1 MKKMDLH
8 IHTVSTKRDKP
19 FAFSIEKLKGY
30 VIQEKVDLIAITNH
44 NLFDA
49 QQFSDITNALPIK
62 VFPGIEVDIEGGHLI
77 VITDPSDIDDFTEKC
92 AKVYRLNET
101 SEDSYI
107 SEAQFMEIF
116 NDLGKY
122 ILIPHYEKEPK
133 LPLERVPQISPYIKC
148 GEACSAKKFIYMQS
162 RSEKL
167 VPVLFSDWR
176 VEEKAQFPLGRQT
189 YIDIDDVNMMSLKY
203 ALTDKAKVSL
213 KPEDGNSLFQILDNG
228 LQISTGL
235 TVLLGKRSSGKTYT
249 LDQINAQFPGGK
261 YIKQFSLLSTD
272 DEQSQRK
279 FEAALKN
286 RGNSVTESYLGPF
299 KTVVD
304 DVQSV
309 NLEQDAKEIDEYLET
324 LKKAGEDAQRQDIFS
339 KANLYQESNFSIKN
353 LSSLVEM
360 IEAVETL
367 LGSIE
372 YKELV
377 EKYVGRRSLL
387 RLAIALREQYIQE
400 KTDSLHKEYV
410 NSLITSVK
418 KELSVRS
425 STTAVPD
432 IDLYQILMNQHKVQV
447 FHDVVKMIKKPR
459 VIQAQNLYSY
469 RVVAQ
474 SSPFSGALAM
484 QKVSRS
490 KTVFSDAFKEYND
503 PYKFLQVLK
512 GKDIPA
518 SEYYKYFVNIT
529 YEVFNQYGSP
539 ASGGERSEYNLL
551 QELSDG
557 VKNSILI
564 LDEPE
569 SSFDNIFLRDGVD
582 SLLKD
587 ISKTIPVIIA
597 THNNTIGVSV
607 HPDYIVYAC
616 KEVLSDGKLEYHL
629 YSGYPSSEDLVDLK
643 GNHNL
648 TVYLHEI
655 EEREGITILGQ
666 INDSLIDDNSPAP
679 SGGFGNPFNDPN
691 WEQHITSFFGKREDV
706 GIPGKDTTN
715 HNGLDI
721 AYPYG
726 TPILAVEAG
735 TVIKAGYHVSY
746 GNYLVINHG
755 GGYCTLYA
763 HCSQLLAQ
771 VGDTVN
777 KYDTIAKV
785 GATGD
790 VTGNHLHICV
800 IIDGVYVNPKGY
812 LH

>member
-425 STTAVPD
+425 STTA
-432 IDLYQILMNQHKVQV
+432 
-447 FHDVVKMIKKPR
+447 
-459 VIQAQNLYSY
+459 
-469 RVVAQ
+469 
-474 SSPFSGALAM
+474 
-484 QKVSRS
+484 
-490 KTVFSDAFKEYND
+490 AFKEYND

-643 GNHNL
+643 GNHISRKSVL
-648 TVYLHEI
+648 
-655 EEREGITILGQ
+655 
-666 INDSLIDDNSPAP
+666 
-679 SGGFGNPFNDPN
+679 
-691 WEQHITSFFGKREDV
+691 
-706 GIPGKDTTN
+706 
-715 HNGLDI
+715 LDC
-721 AYPYG
+721 
-726 TPILAVEAG
+726 LEAG
-735 TVIKAGYHVSY
+735 EAAYMDRRNSY
-746 GNYLVINHG
+746 EILNG
-755 GGYCTLYA
+755 
-763 HCSQLLAQ
+763 
-771 VGDTVN
+771 
-777 KYDTIAKV
+777 
-785 GATGD
+785 
-790 VTGNHLHICV
+790 
-800 IIDGVYVNPKGY
+800 
-812 LH
+812 

>member
-1 MKKMDLH
+1 M
-8 IHTVSTKRDKP
+8 
-19 FAFSIEKLKGY
+19 
-30 VIQEKVDLIAITNH
+30 
-44 NLFDA
+44 
-49 QQFSDITNALPIK
+49 
-62 VFPGIEVDIEGGHLI
+62 
-77 VITDPSDIDDFTEKC
+77 
-92 AKVYRLNET
+92 
-101 SEDSYI
+101 
-107 SEAQFMEIF
+107 
-116 NDLGKY
+116 
-122 ILIPHYEKEPK
+122 
-133 LPLERVPQISPYIKC
+133 
-148 GEACSAKKFIYMQS
+148 
-162 RSEKL
+162 
-167 VPVLFSDWR
+167 
-176 VEEKAQFPLGRQT
+176 
-189 YIDIDDVNMMSLKY
+189 
-203 ALTDKAKVSL
+203 
-213 KPEDGNSLFQILDNG
+213 
-228 LQISTGL
+228 
-235 TVLLGKRSSGKTYT
+235 
-249 LDQINAQFPGGK
+249 
-261 YIKQFSLLSTD
+261 D

-372 YKELV
+372 YKEFV

-447 FHDVVKMIKKPR
+447 FRDVVKMIKKPR

-512 GKDIPA
+512 EKDIPA

-557 VKNSILI
+557 VKNNILI

-616 KEVLSDGKLEYHL
+616 KEVLGDGKLEYHL

-643 GNHNL
+643 GNHISRKSVL
-648 TVYLHEI
+648 
-655 EEREGITILGQ
+655 
-666 INDSLIDDNSPAP
+666 
-679 SGGFGNPFNDPN
+679 
-691 WEQHITSFFGKREDV
+691 
-706 GIPGKDTTN
+706 
-715 HNGLDI
+715 LDC
-721 AYPYG
+721 
-726 TPILAVEAG
+726 LEAG
-735 TVIKAGYHVSY
+735 EAAYMDRRNSY
-746 GNYLVINHG
+746 EILNG
-755 GGYCTLYA
+755 
-763 HCSQLLAQ
+763 
-771 VGDTVN
+771 
-777 KYDTIAKV
+777 
-785 GATGD
+785 
-790 VTGNHLHICV
+790 
-800 IIDGVYVNPKGY
+800 
-812 LH
+812 

>member
-189 YIDIDDVNMMSLKY
+189 
-203 ALTDKAKVSL
+203 
-213 KPEDGNSLFQILDNG
+213 
-228 LQISTGL
+228 
-235 TVLLGKRSSGKTYT
+235 
-249 LDQINAQFPGGK
+249 
-261 YIKQFSLLSTD
+261 
-272 DEQSQRK
+272 
-279 FEAALKN
+279 
-286 RGNSVTESYLGPF
+286 
-299 KTVVD
+299 
-304 DVQSV
+304 
-309 NLEQDAKEIDEYLET
+309 
-324 LKKAGEDAQRQDIFS
+324 
-339 KANLYQESNFSIKN
+339 
-353 LSSLVEM
+353 
-360 IEAVETL
+360 
-367 LGSIE
+367 
-372 YKELV
+372 
-377 EKYVGRRSLL
+377 
-387 RLAIALREQYIQE
+387 
-400 KTDSLHKEYV
+400 YV

-643 GNHNL
+643 GNHISRKSVL
-648 TVYLHEI
+648 
-655 EEREGITILGQ
+655 
-666 INDSLIDDNSPAP
+666 
-679 SGGFGNPFNDPN
+679 
-691 WEQHITSFFGKREDV
+691 
-706 GIPGKDTTN
+706 
-715 HNGLDI
+715 LDC
-721 AYPYG
+721 
-726 TPILAVEAG
+726 LEAG
-735 TVIKAGYHVSY
+735 EAAYMDRRNSY
-746 GNYLVINHG
+746 EILNG
-755 GGYCTLYA
+755 
-763 HCSQLLAQ
+763 
-771 VGDTVN
+771 
-777 KYDTIAKV
+777 
-785 GATGD
+785 
-790 VTGNHLHICV
+790 
-800 IIDGVYVNPKGY
+800 
-812 LH
+812 

>member
-19 FAFSIEKLKGY
+19 FEFSIEKLKGY

-92 AKVYRLNET
+92 AKVYRLNGT

-122 ILIPHYEKEPK
+122 ILISHYEKEPK

-261 YIKQFSLLSTD
+261 YIKQFSLLSMD

-324 LKKAGEDAQRQDIFS
+324 LKKAGEDAQRQDIS
-339 KANLYQESNFSIKN
+339 VKL
-353 LSSLVEM
+353 LSS
-360 IEAVETL
+360 TS
-367 LGSIE
+367 GSSGTHCC
-372 YKELV
+372 V
-377 EKYVGRRSLL
+377 
-387 RLAIALREQYIQE
+387 AL
-400 KTDSLHKEYV
+400 
-410 NSLITSVK
+410 
-418 KELSVRS
+418 
-425 STTAVPD
+425 
-432 IDLYQILMNQHKVQV
+432 
-447 FHDVVKMIKKPR
+447 
-459 VIQAQNLYSY
+459 
-469 RVVAQ
+469 
-474 SSPFSGALAM
+474 
-484 QKVSRS
+484 
-490 KTVFSDAFKEYND
+490 
-503 PYKFLQVLK
+503 
-512 GKDIPA
+512 
-518 SEYYKYFVNIT
+518 
-529 YEVFNQYGSP
+529 
-539 ASGGERSEYNLL
+539 
-551 QELSDG
+551 
-557 VKNSILI
+557 
-564 LDEPE
+564 
-569 SSFDNIFLRDGVD
+569 
-582 SLLKD
+582 
-587 ISKTIPVIIA
+587 
-597 THNNTIGVSV
+597 
-607 HPDYIVYAC
+607 
-616 KEVLSDGKLEYHL
+616 
-629 YSGYPSSEDLVDLK
+629 
-643 GNHNL
+643 
-648 TVYLHEI
+648 
-655 EEREGITILGQ
+655 
-666 INDSLIDDNSPAP
+666 
-679 SGGFGNPFNDPN
+679 
-691 WEQHITSFFGKREDV
+691 
-706 GIPGKDTTN
+706 
-715 HNGLDI
+715 
-721 AYPYG
+721 
-726 TPILAVEAG
+726 
-735 TVIKAGYHVSY
+735 
-746 GNYLVINHG
+746 
-755 GGYCTLYA
+755 
-763 HCSQLLAQ
+763 
-771 VGDTVN
+771 
-777 KYDTIAKV
+777 
-785 GATGD
+785 
-790 VTGNHLHICV
+790 
-800 IIDGVYVNPKGY
+800 
-812 LH
+812 

>member
-1 MKKMDLH
+1 MLNMKKMDLH

-148 GEACSAKKFIYMQS
+148 GETCSAKKFIYMQS

-418 KELSVRS
+418 KELNISV
-425 STTAVPD
+425 
-432 IDLYQILMNQHKVQV
+432 QGVQT
-447 FHDVVKMIKKPR
+447 R
-459 VIQAQNLYSY
+459 
-469 RVVAQ
+469 
-474 SSPFSGALAM
+474 
-484 QKVSRS
+484 
-490 KTVFSDAFKEYND
+490 
-503 PYKFLQVLK
+503 
-512 GKDIPA
+512 
-518 SEYYKYFVNIT
+518 
-529 YEVFNQYGSP
+529 
-539 ASGGERSEYNLL
+539 
-551 QELSDG
+551 
-557 VKNSILI
+557 
-564 LDEPE
+564 
-569 SSFDNIFLRDGVD
+569 
-582 SLLKD
+582 
-587 ISKTIPVIIA
+587 
-597 THNNTIGVSV
+597 
-607 HPDYIVYAC
+607 
-616 KEVLSDGKLEYHL
+616 
-629 YSGYPSSEDLVDLK
+629 
-643 GNHNL
+643 
-648 TVYLHEI
+648 
-655 EEREGITILGQ
+655 
-666 INDSLIDDNSPAP
+666 
-679 SGGFGNPFNDPN
+679 
-691 WEQHITSFFGKREDV
+691 
-706 GIPGKDTTN
+706 
-715 HNGLDI
+715 
-721 AYPYG
+721 
-726 TPILAVEAG
+726 
-735 TVIKAGYHVSY
+735 
-746 GNYLVINHG
+746 
-755 GGYCTLYA
+755 
-763 HCSQLLAQ
+763 
-771 VGDTVN
+771 
-777 KYDTIAKV
+777 
-785 GATGD
+785 
-790 VTGNHLHICV
+790 
-800 IIDGVYVNPKGY
+800 
-812 LH
+812 